1 MDDLIA
7 LQSQRRWRDR
17 SVRNE
22 GSDRALAATL
32 PVETIL
38 KNKKYIW
45 FGVEEN
51 AGELFTE
58 DNANWFEGSIKHVV
72 WNFYLLGR
80 DPLKNFEVYVR
91 ILDSRLTPLKKIKQ
105 THSTDQ

>member
-17 SVRNE
+17 SVHNE

-32 PVETIL
+32 PAQTTL
-38 KNKKYIW
+38 KNNKYIW

-58 DNANWFEGSIKHVV
+58 DNENWFWCSIKHVV
-72 WNFYLLGR
+72 WKFYLSATILS
-80 DPLKNFEVYVR
+80 R
-91 ILDSRLTPLKKIKQ
+91 I
-105 THSTDQ
+105 

>member
-32 PVETIL
+32 PDETIL
-38 KNKKYIW
+38 KKKKYIW
-45 FGVEEN
+45 FGVDEN

-58 DNANWFEGSIKHVV
+58 DNENWFEGSIKHIV
-72 WNFYLLGR
+72 
-80 DPLKNFEVYVR
+80 
-91 ILDSRLTPLKKIKQ
+91 
-105 THSTDQ
+105 